1 MFNFFHLFPIQRK
14 SETKGRRPLRK
25 NNLNGHCPDRNQ
37 VLIDD
42 NDDDDNGDNFD
53 DYGDENDQKPTNTM
67 PFKSKYTPFRHNYT
81 GPLLIFVL
89 NFLCTTRRRKNKT
102 KN

>member
-1 MFNFFHLFPIQRK
+1 MFYFLKSPHVQLFHLFPIQRK

-42 NDDDDNGDNFD
+42 NDDNDDNGDNFD
-53 DYGDENDQKPTNTM
+53 DYGDENDQE
-67 PFKSKYTPFRHNYT
+67 PFKYDYLF
-81 GPLLIFVL
+81 G
-89 NFLCTTRRRKNKT
+89 
-102 KN
+102 